1 MNDGGSE
8 FQDEITLQWL
18 LKIWCT
24 CLKTTTC
31 GKSNNTITVI
41 SIQQV
46 ATQVERLICSKVP
59 KCGLTLHSLGPLL
72 RVMNSTFQ
80 SNLKHFLMCLNE
92 TSTKVEISSL
102 SFNSLVF
109 TIDFSENMPYSITP
123 VVLSSLFLQFNS
135 PENESASRV
144 FDLKNGL
151 VFKGSFKNVL
161 LPKWIPLRSKTVKRR
176 LLIFNSIRRTHL
188 GELNMIYLGRMI
200 I

>member
-46 ATQVERLICSKVP
+46 ATRVERLICSKVP

-135 PENESASRV
+135 PENESASRQKCS
-144 FDLKNGL
+144 LT
-151 VFKGSFKNVL
+151 
-161 LPKWIPLRSKTVKRR
+161 KWIPLRSKTVKRR